1 MGATRARNEL
11 LLGVEGFG
19 GCHLM
24 QTTQLFFGH
33 EEEEEAGIEL
43 DPLAQILGTLSKI
56 FHFPFKN

>member
-43 DPLAQILGTLSKI
+43 DPLAQILGTL
-56 FHFPFKN
+56 